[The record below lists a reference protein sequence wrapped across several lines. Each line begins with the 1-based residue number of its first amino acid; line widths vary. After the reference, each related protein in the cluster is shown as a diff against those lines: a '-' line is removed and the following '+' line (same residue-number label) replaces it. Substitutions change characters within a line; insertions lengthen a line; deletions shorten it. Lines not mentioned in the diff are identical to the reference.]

1 MEQKQ
6 SARDDNESGRFET
19 DGQIHFHSAT
29 NWPYEKNQLGF
40 LSWCFSPVNH
50 PSGKCIGGALA
61 CAKGTLCGGAKGI
74 PRYAGNTLCRYASI
88 CIPIWI
94 KFREIQLP
102 YSNPDRW
109 YCASGSLHEF
119 LMSPLLEFEDLGLHY
134 RCATKKLENSGSS
147 PCSFCFLW
155 EPSIRLLH
163 QQAFFNKQILVVG
176 SDLLWLQTQES
187 GTPSS
192 VMTRTTR
199 VARLNNVMLGG
210 RDDFGWSP
218 VASEAS

>member
-19 DGQIHFHSAT
+19 DGQIHFT
-29 NWPYEKNQLGF
+29 LRKKNKLGF

-74 PRYAGNTLCRYASI
+74 PRYMRGIGYASI

-94 KFREIQLP
+94 LSWDP
-102 YSNPDRW
+102 TPS
-109 YCASGSLHEF
+109 ASGSLHEF
-119 LMSPLLEFEDLGLHY
+119 LMSPWLEFEDLGLHY
-134 RCATKKLENSGSS
+134 RCATKKFENSGSS
-147 PCSFCFLW
+147 PCSFCSFW
-155 EPSIRLLH
+155 EPSNRRFH

-176 SDLLWLQTQES
+176 FDLLWLQTQES

-199 VARLNNVMLGG
+199 VARLNNVILGD